1 MFFLAQ
7 AAADRISMMQALW
20 LGIIEGITE
29 FLPISSTGHLLVS
42 SQMLGAANTAGT
54 FEIVI
59 QLGAIIAVVIYYWR
73 RLWAKAADVKTNKRS
88 QEFWIR
94 LFIAFLPAA
103 AVGLLLH
110 HWIDSLLENRVVQA
124 YVIGAVLIAGGVV
137 LWWVD
142 SYTADNNK
150 ELERSLDDSGE
161 ENGKKSAEAFEEGEN
176 VTLRQALWIGFAQ
189 CFALIPG
196 MSRSGATIVGALL
209 VGLNRA
215 KATEFS
221 FYLSIPTLGAAT
233 LYTLIKNFSKL
244 VEVGSVGALVLGT
257 AAAFIT
263 AWLSIDWLLRY
274 VSGNDFKGFA
284 VYRVAAGLLIIAW
297 ANWYL

>member
-7 AAADRISMMQALW
+7 AAAERISMMQALW

-59 QLGAIIAVVIYYWR
+59 QLGAIIAVVIYYWK
-73 RLWAKAADVKTNKRS
+73 RLWAKLADVKTNKRS

-124 YVIGAVLIAGGVV
+124 YVIGAVLIAGGIV
-137 LWWVD
+137 LWWAD
-142 SYTADNNK
+142 SYTAAKNK
-150 ELERSLDDSGE
+150 ELRESPENGGEDSGK
-161 ENGKKSAEAFEEGEN
+161 GAKEAFAKDEN
-176 VTLRQALWIGFAQ
+176 ITMRQALWIGFAQ

-233 LYTLIKNFSKL
+233 LYTLVKNFGKL
-244 VEVGSVGALVLGT
+244 VEVGSVGALGLGT
-257 AAAFIT
+257 VAAFIT
-263 AWLSIDWLLRY
+263 AWLSIGWLLRY
-274 VSGNDFKGFA
+274 VSSNDFRGFA
-284 VYRVAAGLLIIAW
+284 VYRVAVGLLIIAW

>member
-1 MFFLAQ
+1 MFLAQ
-7 AAADRISMMQALW
+7 VAAERISMLQALW
-20 LGIIEGITE
+20 LGIIEGVTE

-59 QLGAIIAVVIYYWR
+59 QLGAIIAVVIYYWK
-73 RLWAKAADVKTNKRS
+73 RLWAKMADVKTNKRS

-103 AVGLLLH
+103 VVGLLLH

-124 YVIGAVLIAGGVV
+124 YVIGGTLIIGGIV

-142 SYTADNNK
+142 SYTAAKNK
-150 ELERSLDDSGE
+150 NLSQSLDDSGE
-161 ENGKKSAEAFEEGEN
+161 DNPAAAKALHDEENI
-176 VTLRQALWIGFAQ
+176 TLRQSLWIGFAQ

-221 FYLSIPTLGAAT
+221 FFLSIPTLGAAT
-233 LYTLIKNFSKL
+233 LYTLVKNFSKL
-244 VEVGSVGALVLGT
+244 VEVGSVGALGLGT
-257 AAAFIT
+257 VAAFIT

-274 VSGNDFKGFA
+274 VSSNDFRGFA
-284 VYRVAAGLLIIAW
+284 VYRVAVGLLIIAW